1 MIDTSELLRQ
11 RLAEQPKLKPFCDE
25 HYLPYFRMRKF
36 LLGEGVGLR
45 FEQMNR
51 LSIALTGKPLR
62 PSCGEVEA

>member
-1 MIDTSELLRQ
+1 
-11 RLAEQPKLKPFCDE
+11 
-25 HYLPYFRMRKF
+25 MRKF